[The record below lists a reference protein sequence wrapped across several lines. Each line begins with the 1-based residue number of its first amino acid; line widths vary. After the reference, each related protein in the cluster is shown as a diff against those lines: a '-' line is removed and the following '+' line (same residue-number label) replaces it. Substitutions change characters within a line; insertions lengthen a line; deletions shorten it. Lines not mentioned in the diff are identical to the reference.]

1 MSYDLGHHGEQVQS
15 LSIRNTAAE
24 LLRMVLKPIER
35 HSDVVRGGLDDC
47 VNSTS
52 VIRPRIGSDVYL
64 NNVSMSF
71 KHNPGWSNSIQ
82 IGQDR
87 SSSVECI

>member
-15 LSIRNTAAE
+15 LSIRNTATE

-35 HSDVVRGGLDDC
+35 LSDVVRGGLDNR

-52 VIRPRIGSDVYL
+52 VVRPRIGSEVY
-64 NNVSMSF
+64 
-71 KHNPGWSNSIQ
+71 
-82 IGQDR
+82 
-87 SSSVECI
+87 